1 VGHGRAVEVRCG
13 QVCSGF
19 AWFGQLRRSCFGALW
34 CGKSGMLGLGT
45 AVMVRFGPLS
55 FGVFRHG
62 GRGEIRLG
70 LSRFVAV
77 C

>member
-1 VGHGRAVEVRCG
+1 MVGRSRCG
-13 QVCSGF
+13 
-19 AWFGQLRRSCFGALW
+19 A
-34 CGKSGMLGLGT
+34 
-45 AVMVRFGPLS
+45 VRFVLVSRGS
-55 FGVFRHG
+55 VSYG

>member
-1 VGHGRAVEVRCG
+1 
-13 QVCSGF
+13 
-19 AWFGQLRRSCFGALW
+19 
-34 CGKSGMLGLGT
+34 
-45 AVMVRFGPLS
+45 MVRFGPLS
-55 FGVFRHG
+55 FGLFRHG